1 MPSVHSLRQIPPQ
14 ARKKEVSAMKND
26 NSTRRI
32 RWGVLGTANIARGCT
47 IPGMQLA
54 ENCALHAIAGRS
66 REKAEQ
72 FRAEFG
78 FEKAYDSYEALLAD
92 PAVEAVYIPLPN
104 TLHREWVIKAAR
116 AGKHIL
122 CEKPMAPDAAQAAE
136 MQAAA
141 KENGVL
147 LMEAFAY
154 LHNPFVKAVKAELDA
169 GTIGE
174 ILYFE
179 SEFIAGRRPD
189 TDIRLKK
196 ETGGGA
202 FYDLGCYPLSMA
214 LWMIGKEPDE
224 VKATAQFSEKEIDL
238 FTSAVLLYGNGPVA
252 KIDCGMLPIP
262 GRQDRFC
269 VFGTKGKIISPVEF
283 NQCGEIPYTIERDGV
298 QETKTVT
305 APNNYA
311 LETEQLSRCILY
323 GEKPH
328 VSKAFSLMAARTT
341 DRILNAIGY

>member
-1 MPSVHSLRQIPPQ
+1 MEKV
-14 ARKKEVSAMKND
+14 K
-26 NSTRRI
+26 
-32 RWGVLGTANIARGCT
+32 WGVLGTADIARGQT
-47 IPGMQLA
+47 IPGMMLA
-54 ENCALHAIAGRS
+54 EHCERYAVAGR
-66 REKAEQ
+66 RLEKTENY
-72 FRAEFG
+72 RDEFG
-78 FEKAYDSYEALLAD
+78 FQKAYGSYDELLAD
-92 PAVEAVYIPLPN
+92 PKVQAVYIPLPN
-104 TLHREWVIKAAR
+104 DIHCEWTIKALKAK
-116 AGKHIL
+116 KHVL
-122 CEKPMAPDAAQAAE
+122 CEKPLALCEAQVKEMFAAAE
-136 MQAAA
+136 
-141 KENGVL
+141 ENGVL

-154 LHNPFVKAVKAELDA
+154 LHSPFVKAVKAELDA
-169 GTIGE
+169 GTIGD

-189 TDIRLKK
+189 RDIRLKK
-196 ETGGGA
+196 ATGSGA

-224 VKATAQFSEKEIDL
+224 VKAAAQFSEKGIDL

-328 VSKAFSLMAARTT
+328 VSKAFSLMAAQTT

>member
-1 MPSVHSLRQIPPQ
+1 MEKV
-14 ARKKEVSAMKND
+14 K
-26 NSTRRI
+26 
-32 RWGVLGTANIARGCT
+32 WGVLGTADIARGQT
-47 IPGMQLA
+47 IPGMTLA
-54 ENCALHAIAGRS
+54 EHCERYAVAGR
-66 REKAEQ
+66 RLEKAESY
-72 FRAEFG
+72 RAEFG
-78 FEKAYDSYEALLAD
+78 FQRAYGSYDELLAD
-92 PAVEAVYIPLPN
+92 PEVQAVYIPLPN
-104 TLHREWVIKAAR
+104 DIHCEWTIKALKAK
-116 AGKHIL
+116 KHVL
-122 CEKPMAPDAAQAAE
+122 CEKPLALCEAQVKEMFAAAE
-136 MQAAA
+136 
-141 KENGVL
+141 ENGVL

-154 LHNPFVKAVKAELDA
+154 LHSPFVKAVKEELDA

-224 VKATAQFSEKEIDL
+224 VKAAAQFSEKGIDL

-252 KIDCGMLPIP
+252 KIDCGMLPSP

-328 VSKAFSLMAARTT
+328 VSKAFSLMAAQTT

>member
-1 MPSVHSLRQIPPQ
+1 MEKV
-14 ARKKEVSAMKND
+14 K
-26 NSTRRI
+26 
-32 RWGVLGTANIARGCT
+32 WGVLGTADIARGQT
-47 IPGMQLA
+47 IPGMTLA
-54 ENCALHAIAGRS
+54 EHCERYAVAGR
-66 REKAEQ
+66 RLEKAESY
-72 FRAEFG
+72 RAEFG
-78 FEKAYDSYEALLAD
+78 FQRAYGSYDELLAD
-92 PAVEAVYIPLPN
+92 PEVQAVYIPLPN
-104 TLHREWVIKAAR
+104 DIHCEWTIKALKAK
-116 AGKHIL
+116 KHVL
-122 CEKPMAPDAAQAAE
+122 CEKPLALCEAQVNEMFAAAE
-136 MQAAA
+136 
-141 KENGVL
+141 ENGVL

-154 LHNPFVKAVKAELDA
+154 LHSPFVKAVKAELDA
-169 GTIGE
+169 GTIGD

-238 FTSAVLLYGNGPVA
+238 FTSAVLLYGYGPVA

-328 VSKAFSLMAARTT
+328 VSREFSLMAARTT